1 MSSKVWRFVPIGVLC
16 LFVLL
21 AWSYPSSVRASTLGL
36 APTNYAPEHIVLS
49 QAREGQFLT
58 GPAAGD
64 AYKIALDFIT
74 REKDQLSLNGAD
86 LNFVVTDRYTSAHT
100 GVTHLYFQQQVNGLL
115 VRDAFINVNVT
126 ADGRI
131 LNLGSSF
138 VSDVAQK
145 VTTATPDLTASEAVA
160 LAADSLGLTI
170 TTPLSVVRQTG
181 GVSQA
186 TELSQGGIS
195 LNNIPGRLVY
205 HPVSASEVRLAWDLV
220 IYPLD
225 AQNWWNIWVDANTG
239 QVLSQV
245 DWVNQEH
252 WGEAEHADNGVTS
265 DEGGTEL
272 ATSGN
277 QGPNMAPDS
286 YDVFAIPDE
295 SPIHSIPPS
304 PADGRIVVANPANAT
319 ASPFGWHDTNGAA
332 GAEFTTTQ
340 GNNVHAYTDTDAN
353 NVPDAGSSPDGGAS
367 LDFLFPL
374 DLTQA
379 PSTYRPA
386 AVTNLFYANN
396 IIHDVLY
403 GYGFDEAGG
412 NFQQNN
418 YGNGGL
424 GNDYVL
430 AEAQDGSG
438 TNNAN
443 FSTPPDGSSG
453 RMQMYLWNTTTPG
466 RDGDFDNGIIFHE
479 YGHGVSNR
487 LTGGPSQ
494 AGCLGNAEQMGE
506 GWSDLMSLF
515 FSAKVGDTG
524 PNGRGIGT
532 YALGQPITGQGI
544 RPARYSTDLGQN
556 NFTYA
561 NVGSVAIP
569 HGVGFVWATMYWEVY
584 WNLVTAHG
592 FNTNF
597 YGDWTTG
604 GNNLAM
610 QLLVDGMKMQP
621 CGPGFVDGRDAILAA
636 DLALTGGENY
646 CSIWAGFAKRGLGF
660 SASQG
665 SSNSTSDGTAA
676 SDMPQACTTLGTIP
690 SPAVA
695 DVCAGSAASYN
706 IGVGTNFTP
715 PVTMSGSVVGA
726 VGTAVTFT
734 PNPVPAT
741 LPQVID
747 MNITTTAGTTAAG
760 SYTVNVNG
768 TGGISANIT
777 TTLNVYVGAAAAPT
791 LATPANGATGVS
803 SSPSFTWNAAA
814 QAISYTLQ
822 VDDNADFSSIEY
834 EIVTTGTNHDVPVT
848 QPLDFST
855 TYYWR
860 VNASNICGNTN
871 SSTFSFTTGGE
882 PGSCDPTSTT
892 VVAYTTDF
900 ESGTAGWTS
909 SGTGNTW
916 ALSGVNTTS
925 GVNAFHAVDTETLS
939 DQRLV
944 SPAIVLPSVAE
955 SPITLR
961 FQNRQYFETPNTDG
975 RCWDAGILEIST
987 NGGSTWTQVP
997 NSALLTD
1004 PYDNI
1009 IWNDT
1014 PGNNPITLDYGAT
1027 QAWCDPAQAFLN
1039 NVVLLDAYAG
1049 QTVNFR
1055 FRLGSDSAAGNE
1067 GWTIDDV
1074 SVQSCSTGPTP
1085 TPSPT
1090 ATPTATPPP
1099 TDVQLS
1105 NVGGNQ
1111 TGSGWFTLFAGIA
1124 LLGLAFMLYVRRQ
1137 PTE

>member
-252 WGEAEHADNGVTS
+252 WGEAEHADNGVTA

-403 GYGFDEAGG
+403 GYGFDEVGG

-430 AEAQDGSG
+430 AEA
-438 TNNAN
+438 
-443 FSTPPDGSSG
+443 
-453 RMQMYLWNTTTPG
+453 
-466 RDGDFDNGIIFHE
+466 
-479 YGHGVSNR
+479 
-487 LTGGPSQ
+487 
-494 AGCLGNAEQMGE
+494 
-506 GWSDLMSLF
+506 
-515 FSAKVGDTG
+515 
-524 PNGRGIGT
+524 
-532 YALGQPITGQGI
+532 
-544 RPARYSTDLGQN
+544 
-556 NFTYA
+556 
-561 NVGSVAIP
+561 
-569 HGVGFVWATMYWEVY
+569 
-584 WNLVTAHG
+584 
-592 FNTNF
+592 
-597 YGDWTTG
+597 
-604 GNNLAM
+604 
-610 QLLVDGMKMQP
+610 
-621 CGPGFVDGRDAILAA
+621 
-636 DLALTGGENY
+636 
-646 CSIWAGFAKRGLGF
+646 
-660 SASQG
+660 
-665 SSNSTSDGTAA
+665 
-676 SDMPQACTTLGTIP
+676 
-690 SPAVA
+690 
-695 DVCAGSAASYN
+695 
-706 IGVGTNFTP
+706 
-715 PVTMSGSVVGA
+715 
-726 VGTAVTFT
+726 
-734 PNPVPAT
+734 
-741 LPQVID
+741 
-747 MNITTTAGTTAAG
+747 
-760 SYTVNVNG
+760 
-768 TGGISANIT
+768 
-777 TTLNVYVGAAAAPT
+777 
-791 LATPANGATGVS
+791 
-803 SSPSFTWNAAA
+803 
-814 QAISYTLQ
+814 
-822 VDDNADFSSIEY
+822 
-834 EIVTTGTNHDVPVT
+834 
-848 QPLDFST
+848 
-855 TYYWR
+855 
-860 VNASNICGNTN
+860 
-871 SSTFSFTTGGE
+871 
-882 PGSCDPTSTT
+882 
-892 VVAYTTDF
+892 
-900 ESGTAGWTS
+900 
-909 SGTGNTW
+909 
-916 ALSGVNTTS
+916 
-925 GVNAFHAVDTETLS
+925 
-939 DQRLV
+939 
-944 SPAIVLPSVAE
+944 
-955 SPITLR
+955 
-961 FQNRQYFETPNTDG
+961 
-975 RCWDAGILEIST
+975 
-987 NGGSTWTQVP
+987 
-997 NSALLTD
+997 
-1004 PYDNI
+1004 
-1009 IWNDT
+1009 
-1014 PGNNPITLDYGAT
+1014 
-1027 QAWCDPAQAFLN
+1027 
-1039 NVVLLDAYAG
+1039 
-1049 QTVNFR
+1049 
-1055 FRLGSDSAAGNE
+1055 
-1067 GWTIDDV
+1067 
-1074 SVQSCSTGPTP
+1074 
-1085 TPSPT
+1085 
-1090 ATPTATPPP
+1090 
-1099 TDVQLS
+1099 
-1105 NVGGNQ
+1105 
-1111 TGSGWFTLFAGIA
+1111 
-1124 LLGLAFMLYVRRQ
+1124 
-1137 PTE
+1137 